1 MLRTHV
7 DACTL
12 NYVKKKCG
20 ISDMEFPYIRL
31 YTYIKILQLML
42 PGFQTE
48 FFKQRYRLA
57 QYSVYYEFLMHA
69 LTNIVDDTT

>member
-1 MLRTHV
+1 MLKRNV
-7 DACTL
+7 GL
-12 NYVKKKCG
+12 V
-20 ISDMEFPYIRL
+20 IWSFPYIRV